1 MDKKDIVKKIVDGFY
16 QSSIDQNLLKAHEED
31 FKFLMWILINNSDL
45 LEKLNSPLIDQV
57 TKTELIDNIF
67 GTMFTSNFIAFL
79 KYLIKKDCFSEI
91 DYASTYF
98 TNLANYYKN
107 TLIGEIFTPFKID
120 QKRLRTIEE
129 LFEKKLKAHVQL
141 NENIDKSLIG
151 GIRVQLEGKVY
162 EYSMNSKLDDV
173 KKTLISNIREG

>member
-1 MDKKDIVKKIVDGFY
+1 MEKKDIVKKIVDGFY

-31 FKFLMWILINNSDL
+31 FKFLMWILSNNSDL

-57 TKTELIDNIF
+57 TKTELIDNVF
-67 GTMFTSNFIAFL
+67 GTLFTTNFLAFL

-91 DYASTYF
+91 VYASTYF

-141 NENIDKSLIG
+141 NENIDKNLIG

-173 KKTLISNIREG
+173 KKTLISNIKEG